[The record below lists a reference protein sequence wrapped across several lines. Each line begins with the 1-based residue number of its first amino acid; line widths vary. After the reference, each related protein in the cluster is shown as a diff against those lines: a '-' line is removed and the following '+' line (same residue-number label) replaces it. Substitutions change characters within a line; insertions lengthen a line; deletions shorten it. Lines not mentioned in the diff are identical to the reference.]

1 MKKFLLASA
10 AAIVFASG
18 AQAADLGVAR
28 VPVAAAVMA
37 PTAFSWTGFYVGA
50 HIGYGWGNTRF
61 NLDPTI
67 TTALTRAGI
76 GSLDHNFNG
85 MLLGGQF
92 GWNYQVNNL
101 VFGLE
106 ASLAWAN
113 MSGSTANLIPAGA
126 APADL
131 RLRTRMNW
139 LATMGPR
146 IGFAFDRAMI
156 YAKGG
161 FAAGGFNSGALISAG
176 NTNLDLTGSFA
187 RGGWF
192 LGAGVEYAF
201 APNWSAKLEYNY
213 LDFGRG
219 NWIAAQ
225 APAATPIIGGA
236 NIGVPAR
243 LTAHTVTL
251 GVNYQFSTG
260 PSAVV
265 ARY

>member
-10 AAIVFASG
+10 AAIAFASG

-28 VPVAAAVMA
+28 VPVAAAVIA
-37 PTAFSWTGFYVGA
+37 PAGFSWTGFYLGA

-61 NLDPTI
+61 DS
-67 TTALTRAGI
+67 ALTDLFTNNGI
-76 GSLDHNFNG
+76 ASPNHNTSG
-85 MLLGGQF
+85 MVLGGQF
-92 GWNYQVNNL
+92 GWNYQVNQF

-113 MSGSTANLIPAGA
+113 LNGSRNYVDYNGVGSGTLGVN
-126 APADL
+126 
-131 RLRTRMNW
+131 TRMNW
-139 LATMGPR
+139 VATMGPR
-146 IGFAFDRAMI
+146 LGFAIDRALI
-156 YAKGG
+156 YGKGG
-161 FAAGGFNSGALISAG
+161 FAAAGFNSGLSVSGSRQGASDFDG
-176 NTNLDLTGSFA
+176 RGSFA

-219 NWIAAQ
+219 NWNAAQ
-225 APAATPIIGGA
+225 IPLGQTAISIGT
-236 NIGVPAR
+236 PAR

-251 GVNYQFSTG
+251 GVNYLFTTG